1 MNITILTEKIEY
13 IFDDHEAERAV
24 SFIETFIQHT
34 KGELAGEK
42 MILEKWQKDD
52 IIRPLFGWKIKET
65 GLRKYRHA
73 YIEIPR
79 KNGKSTLAAAIA
91 LYILFAD
98 SERGAEVFSCAG
110 DRSQASIIFDIAK
123 TMVQND
129 PSLLEY
135 AEIYRSSIINP
146 SKGNTYRAL
155 SADAKLQHGHNAH
168 AILFD
173 ELHTQPNDELYQT
186 MKTSMGARTQ
196 PLLICLTTAGANK
209 TDGNICWTIH
219 SYAKKVENGTINDPA
234 FLPVIYAADD
244 DDDITLE
251 STWKKANPNYGV
263 SIRKDYMKAE
273 AQLAMDLPS
282 YENSFRRLHLNQWTT
297 NESKWISDQQWM
309 SCDQPLDLE
318 KLKSVECYAGLDLSS
333 VRDLSALTLFFPM
346 DDGTFH
352 ILPFFWLPKLTAE
365 ERQRKDK
372 VPYLEWA
379 SQGHIQLTEGD
390 VQDYDFIRKKINDIG
405 QEYMIKE
412 ICYDRWNSSQLVIQL
427 QDDGANMSPF
437 GMGYVSQSAPT
448 KEMEKMVLKKL
459 LVHGKNPVLRWQMQN
474 VQLRIDPA
482 NNVKVDKKRS
492 SEKVDGV
499 ISTIMAIGSWMLSD
513 TKASV
518 YDHRGVIA
526 L

>member
-1 MNITILTEKIEY
+1 MTKKTEY
-13 IFDDHEAERAV
+13 FFDNHEAERAV

-34 KGELAGEK
+34 KGELTGHK

-52 IIRPLFGWKIKET
+52 IIKPLFGWKNKET
-65 GLRKYRHA
+65 GFRKYRQC
-73 YIEIPR
+73 YVEIPR

-91 LYILFAD
+91 IYILFAD

-123 TMVQND
+123 TMVQSDSNLKD
-129 PSLLEY
+129 R

-146 SKGNTYRAL
+146 IKGNTYRAL

-196 PLLICLTTAGANK
+196 PLLICLTTAGSNK
-209 TDGNICWTIH
+209 TDGNICWQIH
-219 SYAKKVENGTINDPA
+219 SYAKKVEKGIIDDPT
-234 FLPVIYAADD
+234 FLPVIYAADES
-244 DDDITLE
+244 DDIQLE
-251 STWKKANPNYGV
+251 STWKKANPNYGI
-263 SIRKDYMKAE
+263 SIRKEYMKAE
-273 AQLAMDLPS
+273 AKLAMDLPS

-297 NESKWISDQQWM
+297 NETKWISDQQWM
-309 SCDQPLDLE
+309 ACDQPLNLE
-318 KLKSVECYAGLDLSS
+318 KLKNHECYAGLDLSS
-333 VRDLSALTLFFPM
+333 VRDLSALTLFFPLE
-346 DDGTFH
+346 DGTFH
-352 ILPFFWLPKLTAE
+352 IVPFFWLPKLTAE

-372 VPYLEWA
+372 VPYLQWA
-379 SQGHIQLTEGD
+379 SQGFIELTEGD
-390 VQDYDFIRKKINDIG
+390 VQDYDFIRKKINDISKD
-405 QEYMIKE
+405 YLIKS
-412 ICYDRWNSSQLVIQL
+412 IAFDRWNSSQLVIQL

-448 KEMEKMVLKKL
+448 KEMEKMILKKQI
-459 LVHGKNPVLRWQMQN
+459 VHGANPVLRWQMQN

-482 NNVKVDKKRS
+482 NNIKVDKKKS

-499 ISTIMAIGSWMLSD
+499 ISTIMSIGEWMLSD
-513 TKASV
+513 TKGSV
-518 YDHRGVIA
+518 YDERGIIA
-526 L
+526 F